1 MLFFFIQTHNKYD
14 EDAMSLDDV
23 SETDSKDVNDMVDIG
38 NVDEEMNFE
47 TDWHRYE
54 SDNEPTYE
62 ESLVEDEQIIE
73 PKEVKINYSTVDD
86 LALQTSL
93 KIFQYAKKS
102 VSREVLSDI
111 IGMVNNRMKAYCS
124 EAPLL
129 YSHYKSKERITKRFP
144 AKIDEKC
151 SNSKCEGNKIDAKK
165 MMYLPLID
173 QLALFVNDKE
183 TFELLKSPRKN
194 EKRSEVILIICLGL
208 FADGF
213 QVFKNGRHT
222 MTTFHLIILNLPEVI
237 CTESKYMLQT
247 CVAPDSTSPKDLFSF
262 AKPIMKELMTL
273 EHEEFKLA
281 GSNMTINVHLLFAG
295 GDIPVCAKLAGQ
307 SGHIHPSGC
316 RCCTIKAVITE
327 GRNVFYPSNSIAHRT
342 KDSFKMTDLDSG
354 QKLPTPFTSLKRFH
368 GAFFF
373 PIDLMHL
380 FGCNVGPQI
389 ARLITTDDF
398 SIDKRYQHPLRLIN
412 KDIQN
417 INSLLRLSCTLVPTT
432 FSGVMKNVESGYNRA
447 VDWIH
452 FLSSNVL
459 IELASS
465 RWIERVALF
474 GNEDKIKA
482 GEILLDDDEET
493 EYEVWDPINRAK
505 LRNNEE
511 VLGFD
516 CFPYLKLYLKV
527 NTNKQRGS
535 KIDIRKL
542 AYFGE
547 AILYLSVKC
556 IKGEIWP
563 YKTLSASYKV
573 KLVNVNEIVSLCGRS
588 INANEREY
596 IFWPY
601 QEKYDVSGK
610 LKAQLENVH
619 PSAEVDR
626 PERTEQ
632 EKLAHDLFTGNLF
645 SEPFTEHPL
654 DENSKRKRQF
664 SWDLYKKIMED
675 VYGSPVNK
683 KTFNAAHDH
692 LMLLK
697 LPALIRQIKDEYK
710 FEAGKPFNVIDPRR
724 KLRAVE
730 LLEEMA
736 TPYIPF
742 RTCSGS
748 WGTSLLIRYY

>member
-194 EKRSEVILIICLGL
+194 EKSLQQKKKDRLIICLGL

-511 VLGFD
+511 VLAAQGA
-516 CFPYLKLYLKV
+516 
-527 NTNKQRGS
+527 
-535 KIDIRKL
+535 KI
-542 AYFGE
+542 
-547 AILYLSVKC
+547 
-556 IKGEIWP
+556 
-563 YKTLSASYKV
+563 
-573 KLVNVNEIVSLCGRS
+573 
-588 INANEREY
+588 RE
-596 IFWPY
+596 
-601 QEKYDVSGK
+601 Q
-610 LKAQLENVH
+610 
-619 PSAEVDR
+619 